1 MPLIHLKRACSNG
14 WEKAGTEEYGSH
26 LFYGKNLEKKK
37 LRNQKKYSKV
47 WNWFGDW
54 KKAKNGTSDSTKF
67 RSLLRENRKQSLENS
82 GFRKKSRLF
91 QLVTL
96 PRSLLETHQKAKCRM
111 YCDLTYS
118 KAYTSELRRNRMVI
132 VMLNSLDQENIC
144 GGEDG
149 SGGGGDGGLKELNPS
164 QERRRCNRVRFM
176 KQVFLILIF
185 TGLLY
190 SFPSYFWFLVLVWVF
205 HF

>member
-1 MPLIHLKRACSNG
+1 
-14 WEKAGTEEYGSH
+14 
-26 LFYGKNLEKKK
+26 
-37 LRNQKKYSKV
+37 
-47 WNWFGDW
+47 
-54 KKAKNGTSDSTKF
+54 
-67 RSLLRENRKQSLENS
+67 
-82 GFRKKSRLF
+82 
-91 QLVTL
+91 
-96 PRSLLETHQKAKCRM
+96 M

-118 KAYTSELRRNRMVI
+118 KAYTSELRRDRMVI

-164 QERRRCNRVRFM
+164 QERSRCNRVRFM